1 MNKKQRVYLFA
12 VCAAAS
18 FIAVCLLVNSCE
30 DRMTNRLIIEPVKK
44 MDAVQTAHD
53 IGKGYRSI
61 KDAFLKGYRDTTT
74 TDTTKK

>member
-1 MNKKQRVYLFA
+1 
-12 VCAAAS
+12 
-18 FIAVCLLVNSCE
+18 
-30 DRMTNRLIIEPVKK
+30 MTNRLIIEPVKK